1 MTLGEN
7 TASRAVGALESVEAV
22 DAAALK
28 LAGAVTNAIPV
39 GAPRDALSG
48 TWLGHALHP
57 ALTDVVIGSFFAA
70 TLLDLLGGDDT
81 GRASERLIEIGLVT
95 SAPTVA
101 SGLSDW
107 AMTVYGDRRAR
118 PGWASARERE
128 PDRIHAVCGV
138 ARRAAPGRPGPGQA
152 GRRRWR
158 RGALGRCLSRRSPLV
173 HARSRCQ

>member
-7 TASRAVGALESVEAV
+7 AASSAVGALESVEAG

-28 LAGAVTNAIPV
+28 IAGAVTNAIPV
-39 GAPRDALSG
+39 GAARDALSG

-57 ALTDVVIGSFFAA
+57 ALTDVVIGSFFSA
-70 TLLDLLGGDDT
+70 TLLDLFGGDDS

-107 AMTVYGDRRAR
+107 ALTSTATAGPARLGWRTRAR
-118 PGWASARERE
+118 T
-128 PDRIHAVCGV
+128 
-138 ARRAAPGRPGPGQA
+138 
-152 GRRRWR
+152 
-158 RGALGRCLSRRSPLV
+158 
-173 HARSRCQ
+173 